1 MGLGL
6 IYTNRLII
14 KCRDRLR
21 ELFGLSPS
29 LSEFVSFILII
40 IIIIIFKKIIII
52 IIIII
57 ITLFLYRTNSTI
69 QFSNAPYN

>member
-57 ITLFLYRTNSTI
+57 TFFLYRTNSTI